1 MVSRYALRGPLAVL
15 VALIA
20 LAGCDTD
27 GVATEPQPEPEL
39 ASADS
44 AYAAL
49 LAGVG
54 GVDGLAVLLRT
65 ASDAELA
72 TTFAG
77 YGMAFEV
84 VDRADAGESGTA
96 RGDGAARMQ
105 DVTTCP
111 QRFPTSDRVKWFRL
125 VGAGGSEDHYVD
137 SRGRPATA
145 LKSLG
150 PVTAAPRQTT
160 CQTTVGNW
168 ATPAADYDGG
178 HMIGSQLGGWG
189 GRANLVPQ
197 HYNFNRGNWKRV
209 EDALARCSR
218 LGSGR
223 VEVHVDVDYS
233 DASTLTPSQFHA
245 DVKIGG
251 VWKSADFVNTP
262 GGGASGLSEATGMV
276 SWLQGQGC
284 Y

>member
-1 MVSRYALRGPLAVL
+1 MPARPTLHGCLALLL
-15 VALIA
+15 VAVAA
-20 LAGCDTD
+20 LTGCDTA
-27 GVATEPQPEPEL
+27 VAPLPETEPAL
-39 ASADS
+39 AATDS

-49 LAGVG
+49 LADVG
-54 GVDGLAVLLRT
+54 GVDGLAGLLRT
-65 ASDAELA
+65 SSDAELA
-72 TTFAG
+72 ATFAR

-84 VDRADAGESGTA
+84 VDRAVEESP
-96 RGDGAARMQ
+96 GDDAARLR
-105 DVTTCP
+105 DITACP
-111 QRFPTSDRVKWFRL
+111 QRFPTSDRTKWFRL
-125 VGAGGSEDHYVD
+125 VGAGGAEDHYVD

-145 LKSLG
+145 FKSLG

-168 ATPAADYDGG
+168 ATPASDYDGG

-197 HYNFNRGNWKRV
+197 QYNFNRGNWKRV
-209 EDALARCSR
+209 EDAVARCGR

-223 VEVHVDVDYS
+223 VEYHVDVDYP
-233 DASTLTPSQFHA
+233 DATTLTPSQFHA

-251 VWKSADFVNTP
+251 VWKSADFTNTP
-262 GGGASGLSEATGMV
+262 GGGTYGASQATGMV
-276 SWLQGQGC
+276 SWLQSKGC